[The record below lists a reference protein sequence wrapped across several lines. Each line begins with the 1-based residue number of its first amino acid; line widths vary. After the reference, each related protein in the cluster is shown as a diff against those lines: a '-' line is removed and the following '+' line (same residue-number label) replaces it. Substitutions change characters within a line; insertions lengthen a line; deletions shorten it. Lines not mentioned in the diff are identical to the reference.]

1 MPTAIRQRSCRIG
14 VADWSFGQTR
24 FNILMLGVVH
34 NGVAYPLLWTMLDK
48 KGNSN
53 SVERMDLLDR
63 FEQIFPDTEV
73 AYISGDREFIGK
85 EWLTYL
91 LIEPA
96 IS

>member
-1 MPTAIRQRSCRIG
+1 MDIPQPWILSTDRTK
-14 VADWSFGQTR
+14 WSFGQTR

-53 SVERMDLLDR
+53 SDERMDLLDR

-73 AYISGDREFIGK
+73 AYISGEREFILKDTATHIGK
-85 EWLTYL
+85 Q
-91 LIEPA
+91 
-96 IS
+96 